1 MQWKKLGQIFD
12 PADHG
17 LANGCITHAQ
27 SPQAVVFDDYVRV
40 YFSTRAPDANG
51 KFLSHIAFVDFEKD
65 LRTVRQINSDTVL
78 PLGELGA
85 FDEHGIFPI
94 SPVQVGDLIYAY
106 TTGWTRRV
114 SVSVDT
120 GVGLA
125 ISDDGGLTFQRQ
137 GSGPVLSASLHEPF
151 LVCDAFV
158 RAFEGRFH
166 MWYIFGTVWR
176 RKSPDSPPDRTY
188 KIGHAVSDDGIHWH
202 KDEARQIVPDRL
214 GEDESQALPTV
225 IRIGDRYHMFFGY
238 RESFDFRSVKGRG
251 YQIGHAWS
259 DDLVTWTRD
268 DQNPAL
274 DGTEGTWDSDMQ
286 CYPHVFSCDGK
297 VYLLYNGNAFGR
309 DGFGLAELVE

>member
-12 PADHG
+12 PAEHS
-17 LANGCITHAQ
+17 LANGCFTHAQ
-27 SPQAVVFDDYVRV
+27 SPQAVVFDDYVRI
-40 YFSTRAPDANG
+40 YFSTRALDANG

-65 LRTVRQINSDTVL
+65 LRTIRQINSNTVL

-94 SPVQVGDLIYAY
+94 SPVKVGDRIYAY

-120 GVGLA
+120 GIGLA
-125 ISDDGGLTFQRQ
+125 ISNDGGMTFQRQ

-158 RAFEGRFH
+158 RKFEGRFH
-166 MWYIFGTVWR
+166 MWYIFGTVWQ
-176 RKSPDSPPDRTY
+176 RKSSESQPDRTY
-188 KIGHAVSDDGIHWH
+188 KIGYAVSDDGIHWH
-202 KDEARQIVPDRL
+202 KNEAHQIVPDVL

-225 IRIGDRYHMFFGY
+225 IQIGNRYHMFFGY
-238 RESFDFRSVKGRG
+238 RESFDFRFAKGRG

-259 DDLVTWTRD
+259 DDLLTWTRD
-268 DQNPAL
+268 DQNPL
-274 DGTEGTWDSDMQ
+274 LEGTEGSWDSDMQ
-286 CYPHVFSCDGK
+286 CYPHVFSCNDK

-309 DGFGLAELVE
+309 DGFGLAELVA